1 MSGMHAVG
9 DRAVLVDCADL
20 DAVIA
25 LNAALS
31 AAPPAG
37 VVDIVP
43 AARTVLVTF
52 DPAIVASAAV
62 AGWIRTAP
70 PVPPGARADGDAVV
84 IDVDYS
90 GEDLAE
96 VAALLSLSEREVVD
110 AHTASVW
117 RVAFVGFA
125 PGFGYLVTESNRL
138 VVPRRSSP
146 RTSVPA
152 GAVGL
157 AGEFTGVY
165 PRSSPGGWQI
175 LGRTDAVL
183 WNPDATPPASPAL
196 LTPGRVVRFREAS

>member
-1 MSGMHAVG
+1 MSTVHAMG
-9 DRAVLVDCADL
+9 DRALLVDCGDL
-20 DAVIA
+20 DTVLA
-25 LNAALS
+25 LHAGLA

-37 VVDIVP
+37 IVDIVP
-43 AARTVLVTF
+43 AARTVLVSF
-52 DPAIVASAAV
+52 DPAVLPADRV
-62 AGWIRTAP
+62 AGWIRSTR
-70 PVPPGARADGDAVV
+70 PVPPDTPSDSDALVL
-84 IDVDYS
+84 DVEYS

-96 VAALLSLSEREVVD
+96 VAALLSLTEREVVD

-125 PGFGYLVTESNRL
+125 PGFGYLVTDANRL

-146 RTSVPA
+146 RTRVPA

-157 AGEFTGVY
+157 AGEYTGVY

-175 LGRTDAVL
+175 LGRTDAAL
-183 WNPDATPPASPAL
+183 WNPDATPPAL

>member
-1 MSGMHAVG
+1 MSTVHAMG
-9 DRAVLVDCADL
+9 DRALLVDCGDL
-20 DAVIA
+20 DTVLA
-25 LNAALS
+25 LHAGLA

-37 VVDIVP
+37 IVDIVP
-43 AARTVLVTF
+43 AARTVLVSF
-52 DPAIVASAAV
+52 DPAVLPADRV
-62 AGWIRTAP
+62 AGWIRSTR
-70 PVPPGARADGDAVV
+70 PVPPDTRSDSDALVL
-84 IDVDYS
+84 DVEYS

-96 VAALLSLSEREVVD
+96 VAALLSLTEREVVD

-125 PGFGYLVTESNRL
+125 PGFGYLVTDANRL

-146 RTSVPA
+146 RTRVPA

-157 AGEFTGVY
+157 AGEYTGVY

-175 LGRTDAVL
+175 LGRTDAAL
-183 WNPDATPPASPAL
+183 WNPDATPPAL

>member
-1 MSGMHAVG
+1 MHAG
-9 DRAVLVDCADL
+9 
-20 DAVIA
+20 
-25 LNAALS
+25 LS

-37 VVDIVP
+37 IVDIVP

-52 DPAIVASAAV
+52 DPAVVPAERV
-62 AGWIRTAP
+62 AGWIRSTP
-70 PVPPGARADGDAVV
+70 PLPPSVWGESDAIE
-84 IDVDYS
+84 IDVEYS

-96 VAALLSLSEREVVD
+96 VAALLSVPEGEVVR

-125 PGFGYLVTESNRL
+125 PGFGYLVTEANPL

-152 GAVGL
+152 GSVGL
-157 AGEFTGVY
+157 AGEYTGVY

-175 LGRTDAVL
+175 IGRTDAPL
-183 WNPDATPPASPAL
+183 WNPDATPPAL

>member
-1 MSGMHAVG
+1 MSVLHAAG
-9 DRAVLVDCADL
+9 DRALLVDCEDL
-20 DAVIA
+20 DAVLA
-25 LNAALS
+25 LHAGLS

-37 VVDIVP
+37 IVDIVP

-52 DPAIVASAAV
+52 DPALLPADRV
-62 AGWIRTAP
+62 AGWIRSTP
-70 PVPPGARADGDAVV
+70 PVPPSVWGESDAVE
-84 IDVDYS
+84 IDVEYS

-96 VAALLSLSEREVVD
+96 VAALLSVPEREVVR

-125 PGFGYLVTESNRL
+125 PGFGYLVTESNPL

-157 AGEFTGVY
+157 AGEYTGVY

-175 LGRTDAVL
+175 IGRTDAEL
-183 WNPDATPPASPAL
+183 WNPDATPPAL
-196 LTPGRVVRFREAS
+196 LMPGRVVRFRAVS

>member
-1 MSGMHAVG
+1 MSALHAVG
-9 DRAVLVDCADL
+9 DGAVLVDCESL
-20 DAVIA
+20 DTVLA
-25 LNAALS
+25 LHAALALS
-31 AAPPAG
+31 PPAG
-37 VVDIVP
+37 IVDIVP

-52 DPAIVASAAV
+52 DPAILPADRVT
-62 AGWIRTAP
+62 GWIRSTP
-70 PVPPGARADGDAVV
+70 PVPPGVWGTSDAVEINV
-84 IDVDYS
+84 EYS

-117 RVAFVGFA
+117 RVAFVGFS

-152 GAVGL
+152 GAVAL
-157 AGEFTGVY
+157 AGEYTGVY

-175 LGRTDAVL
+175 IGRTNTEL
-183 WNPDATPPASPAL
+183 WNPDATPPAL
-196 LTPGRVVRFREAS
+196 LTPGRVVRFREVS